1 MKKFNFFRTLSCV
14 ALVTGL
20 AQLGWSAPHSP
31 EAAQASASSAA
42 RAVSSSA
49 GEASTRGQS
58 AEIRNGTKISAQ
70 LMSNVN
76 ARTAKPGDKVAA
88 RVTKNVKQ
96 HGRIVVHK
104 GDKIIGHITSVK
116 TAANGKADSAL
127 GVRFD
132 QLVSGHSTTQ
142 LNTVL
147 TSILSVPGFG
157 SGGPAPM
164 QPPSMPAPVAAPA
177 GGGGGK
183 GPSAHRSSVPME
195 EESVLRLV
203 IAVHDRPAHRRRLD
217 ARLSDMLARGF
228 LDEVRALYER
238 GDLDPSRP
246 AIRAVGYRQ
255 LWECCA
261 GRRVY
266 EEAVERARIATA
278 QLAKRQS
285 TWIRSLKGWRVFP
298 WESERSLEM
307 DLEQEVDKFLDSGAR
322 D

>member
-1 MKKFNFFRTLSCV
+1 MTASRAHGGLPLVVLAGPTGVGKSALALALAERFGAEILSVDSAQVYRGLDIGTDKPGAVERAHVPHHLLDLRDPSEDYSAGAFVADARRAIAEIRARGRLPLLVGGTFLYFRAFFG
-14 ALVTGL
+14 GL
-20 AQLGWSAPHSP
+20 GAQLPPADPHERQRLAAEAAALGWPALHARLARLDP
-31 EAAQASASSAA
+31 EAAA
-42 RAVSSSA
+42 R
-49 GEASTRGQS
+49 
-58 AEIRNGTKISAQ
+58 IH
-70 LMSNVN
+70 
-76 ARTAKPGDKVAA
+76 PHD
-88 RVTKNVKQ
+88 RV
-96 HGRIVVHK
+96 RIVR
-104 GDKIIGHITSVK
+104 
-116 TAANGKADSAL
+116 AL
-127 GVRFD
+127 E
-132 QLVSGHSTTQ
+132 
-142 LNTVL
+142 
-147 TSILSVPGFG
+147 ILSL
-157 SGGPAPM
+157 S
-164 QPPSMPAPVAAPA
+164 
-177 GGGGGK
+177 GK

-307 DLEQEVDKFLDSGAR
+307 DLEQSVDKFLDSGAR